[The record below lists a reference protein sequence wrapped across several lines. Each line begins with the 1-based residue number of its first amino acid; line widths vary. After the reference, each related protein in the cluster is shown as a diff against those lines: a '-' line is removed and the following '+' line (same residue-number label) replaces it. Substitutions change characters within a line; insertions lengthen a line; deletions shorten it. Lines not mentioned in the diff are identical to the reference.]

1 MTSSLVVAGLAIS
14 LALSAIESGPR
25 RAAPQAGQRQ
35 PGDRRPTPW
44 PRGEHPPRGQV
55 ADGIDQFRTQP
66 VELASN
72 VVIMSGRFATCSCPP
87 ADRWAKLFGTR
98 RQPGHPLERRMH
110 LGGRRPGGAASRPD
124 ARPIR
129 RGDPAPAAAHQRRC
143 RGSRRDRHPSL
154 SRLTRMTTSRLPHK
168 PTLHAL
174 VESATGF
181 LTYLLSFVYLG
192 IYWNNHHHFVP
203 AC

>member
-98 RQPGHPLERRMH
+98 RQPGHPSNAGCTSAVGDLAGQPVGQMR
-110 LGGRRPGGAASRPD
+110 
-124 ARPIR
+124 ARSAGVILPPLQLTSVGVEAVDGTDIPR
-129 RGDPAPAAAHQRRC
+129 SLDSPA
-143 RGSRRDRHPSL
+143 
-154 SRLTRMTTSRLPHK
+154 
-168 PTLHAL
+168 
-174 VESATGF
+174 
-181 LTYLLSFVYLG
+181 
-192 IYWNNHHHFVP
+192 
-203 AC
+203 